1 MNREG
6 AEHPRTL
13 TTAAHL
19 GDSLARCDIVAALS
33 SYVVMALYRHGPRV
47 MALYV
52 YGVHSSGLYGYSMY
66 SYGPM

>member
-6 AEHPRTL
+6 AEHPSTL

-19 GDSLARCDIVAALS
+19 GDSLARCKYIVMALS
-33 SYVVMALYRHGPRV
+33 SYVVMALYRYGPIEF

-52 YGVHSSGLYGYSMY
+52 YGLHSSGLYCYSLY
-66 SYGPM
+66 S